1 MKFQSI
7 LTKSL
12 AAAALTATGL
22 VALNS
27 QNTNDA
33 QAATIVQND
42 TNVVTINNANST
54 VAVWDGVENANFT
67 GKELVHGTTWKVIRT
82 AYDVMG
88 NKWYDLGANQ
98 WIMAKYTV
106 EGGNAASAQV
116 ATPVAPQAQA
126 PVQQVQPQT
135 TVQAPVQKQQTTQ
148 VQQAKPATP
157 AASQQASS
165 QPAQAQTKQAPV
177 ASTQQTTQVQ
187 APVQQKQ
194 QTAVQA
200 QAPKTNYNYNVQRTY
215 SAPVQQRTYSYAPAQ
230 KQTTQVAQPA
240 QTQATTS
247 YTSNVSGSEAAAKAW
262 IAGRES
268 GGSYSARNGQYI
280 GKYQLSASYLGGDYS
295 AANQERVA
303 DNYVKSRYGSWTGAQ
318 KFWQTNGWY

>member
-54 VAVWDGVENANFT
+54 VAVWDGVENAHFT

-82 AYDVMG
+82 AYDAMG

-106 EGGNAASAQV
+106 EGGNAATAKV
-116 ATPVAPQAQA
+116 ATATTAQA
-126 PVQQVQPQT
+126 PVQQA
-135 TVQAPVQKQQTTQ
+135 QAPAQQAQASVQKQQTTQ
-148 VQQAKPATP
+148 VQQSAQKQTTSV
-157 AASQQASS
+157 ASQQVNT
-165 QPAQAQTKQAPV
+165 QAKA
-177 ASTQQTTQVQ
+177 ATQVQ
-187 APVQQKQ
+187 H
-194 QTAVQA
+194 QTVA

-215 SAPVQQRTYSYAPAQ
+215 SAPVQQRTYSYASAQ
-230 KQTTQVAQPA
+230 KQTTQVAQKP
-240 QTQATTS
+240 QTTTS
-247 YTSNVSGSEAAAKAW
+247 YTSNASGSEAAAKAW

-280 GKYQLSASYLGGDYS
+280 GKYQLAASYLGGDYS

>member
-54 VAVWDGVENANFT
+54 VAVWDGIENANFT
-67 GKELVHGTTWKVIRT
+67 GKELVHGTTWKVVRT
-82 AYDVMG
+82 AYDARG

-126 PVQQVQPQT
+126 PVQ
-135 TVQAPVQKQQTTQ
+135 KQETTQ

-157 AASQQASS
+157 AASQQAS
-165 QPAQAQTKQAPV
+165 A
-177 ASTQQTTQVQ
+177 QQTTQVQ
-187 APVQQKQ
+187 APVQKQ
-194 QTAVQA
+194 QTAV

-215 SAPVQQRTYSYAPAQ
+215 SAPVQQQRTYSYAPAQ
-230 KQTTQVAQPA
+230 KQTTRVAQPA

-247 YTSNVSGSEAAAKAW
+247 YTSNASGSEAAAKAW

-295 AANQERVA
+295 AENQERVA